1 MLNRILLS
9 IVMISFAVA
18 QPSFTAAD
26 IATSADGAR
35 SVFVA
40 DMDGDGDMDLVSA
53 SANDNTIAWYEND
66 GAANPSWT
74 AADIVTNASA
84 PFSVSVADMDN
95 DGDMDIVSASVTND
109 AIAWYENDGAA
120 NPSWTAANIATS
132 ADAATSVFVADMDN
146 DGDMD
151 IVSASIS
158 DDAIAW
164 YENNGAAD
172 PSWTAADIATSADGA
187 QSVFVADMD
196 NDGDMDIVSA
206 SYHDD
211 AIAWYENDGA
221 ADPSWTAADIA
232 TSADGARSVFAA
244 DLDNDGDMDIVSA
257 SSEDDAIA
265 WYENDGA
272 ANPSW
277 TASDIATSA
286 DNAYFIFVADLDNDG
301 DMDIVSASY
310 LDDAIAWYENDGAAD
325 PSFTAADINTGADGA
340 VSVFVADMDNDGDM
354 DIVSTSDL
362 DDAIAWYENDGAA
375 SNSQAAMGISAWTG
389 VAAGSSVDGAIGVTH
404 ADIDGDGDLDI
415 ISAANID
422 DNVSW
427 FINDGSPDGAGW
439 TEVLIDASLDG
450 AYAVDAADIDNDGDI
465 DVIAAGFNANAIKW
479 YVNDGTPDGPNWTA
493 TTVGIGASGSG
504 AYKPIDVK
512 LADVDSDGDLDV
524 IGAMFYGH
532 QVGWWVNDGTPA
544 GDNWTKWNI
553 EGYNTWQYASS
564 VYPVD
569 MDGDG
574 DLDVLATA
582 DRNNSGGSDLTWFVN
597 DGTPGNDDWTKTD
610 IDTDWDGEGDAYPID
625 LDQD

>member
-325 PSFTAADINTGADGA
+325 PSWTASDIATSADGA
-340 VSVFVADMDNDGDM
+340 RFVFVADMDNDGDM
-354 DIVSTSDL
+354 DIVS
-362 DDAIAWYENDGAA
+362 A
-375 SNSQAAMGISAWTG
+375 S
-389 VAAGSSVDGAIGVTH
+389 
-404 ADIDGDGDLDI
+404 
-415 ISAANID
+415 
-422 DNVSW
+422 
-427 FINDGSPDGAGW
+427 
-439 TEVLIDASLDG
+439 
-450 AYAVDAADIDNDGDI
+450 
-465 DVIAAGFNANAIKW
+465 K
-479 YVNDGTPDGPNWTA
+479 
-493 TTVGIGASGSG
+493 
-504 AYKPIDVK
+504 K
-512 LADVDSDGDLDV
+512 
-524 IGAMFYGH
+524 
-532 QVGWWVNDGTPA
+532 
-544 GDNWTKWNI
+544 
-553 EGYNTWQYASS
+553 
-564 VYPVD
+564 
-569 MDGDG
+569 
-574 DLDVLATA
+574 
-582 DRNNSGGSDLTWFVN
+582 
-597 DGTPGNDDWTKTD
+597 
-610 IDTDWDGEGDAYPID
+610 
-625 LDQD
+625 